1 VTTAAPGPDATV
13 EERRFSAALTIFED
27 AALAAEA
34 SPKWQKIFE
43 IPDSPFPRTPRID
56 RNTHRI

>member
-34 SPKWQKIFE
+34 SPKGQKIFE
-43 IPDSPFPRTPRID
+43 NLRFPVPPDAANRPQ
-56 RNTHRI
+56 HA